1 MLWGLLV
8 SGLSFYLWTENQRI
22 KEVNDTLSKSNE
34 VLKKLVANEYESYTS
49 IYTCFVEQQ
58 GLCDPEDFKS
68 KLQSL
73 EDEGDKLYDQQSAFN
88 QQLQRLGVS
97 NEKP

>member
-68 KLQSL
+68 KLQAL
-73 EDEGDKLYDQQSAFN
+73 GDETDLFYDQIYEFD
-88 QQLQRLGVS
+88 QQLKAQ
-97 NEKP
+97 KP